1 MYAVDA
7 VATYSPCTTGWRFQ
21 SALNIEVAR
30 KAVESNFVTLW
41 EYTPEA
47 GLHFTRPVDKPLPVA
62 DYLKAMG
69 RFRHLSPE
77 QVEHIQNK
85 VAENLR
91 FVRKIAEQAD
101 EQ

>member
-1 MYAVDA
+1 M
-7 VATYSPCTTGWRFQ
+7 
-21 SALNIEVAR
+21 
-30 KAVESNFVTLW
+30 
-41 EYTPEA
+41 
-47 GLHFTRPVDKPLPVA
+47 PLPVA

-101 EQ
+101 ER

>member
-1 MYAVDA
+1 M
-7 VATYSPCTTGWRFQ
+7 
-21 SALNIEVAR
+21 
-30 KAVESNFVTLW
+30 
-41 EYTPEA
+41 
-47 GLHFTRPVDKPLPVA
+47 A

-101 EQ
+101 ER